1 MSTYDPRHPGE
12 SILLPC
18 LEPLDISISNAAAQP
33 EIDHERLEA
42 LYNVR
47 GWVRTDRTIRPD
59 ALEVGLHP
67 SQADRVRHLNTGWS
81 ARSLTTSPKRAKT
94 ACNIEQIERREVDR
108 PVFGGDE
115 SFPA

>member
-12 SILLPC
+12 SILLPW
-18 LEPLDISISNAAAQP
+18 LEPLDISISNAAGQP
-33 EIDHERLEA
+33 EIDHEHLGA

-47 GWVRTDRTIRPD
+47 GAFRTDRTIRPD
-59 ALEVGLHP
+59 ALEVGLNP
-67 SQADRVRHLNTGWS
+67 SQADRVRHPNTGWS

-94 ACNIEQIERREVDR
+94 ACDIEQIERRDVDC

-115 SFPA
+115 SFAA